1 MKSHMSDIPTI
12 ATKAGASLRSLP
24 SGIPVEARSAARP
37 LWKCTIDLALGSVL
51 ALAALPLCVLCWI
64 AVRCTS
70 RGPALH
76 WSRRVGRN
84 NSLFYMPKFRSMN
97 IDTPQV
103 ATHLL
108 ESPNIY
114 VTPVGRLLR
123 KTSLDELPQLFS
135 VLKGDLSLVGP
146 RPALFNQDDLIAL
159 RTEAGVH
166 RLTPGITGLAQ
177 VNGRDDLEIPIKV
190 QVESEY
196 MRIMSPLTDLKI
208 VFLTIFKVLRMR
220 GVHH

>member
-1 MKSHMSDIPTI
+1 
-12 ATKAGASLRSLP
+12 
-24 SGIPVEARSAARP
+24 
-37 LWKCTIDLALGSVL
+37 
-51 ALAALPLCVLCWI
+51 
-64 AVRCTS
+64 
-70 RGPALH
+70 
-76 WSRRVGRN
+76 
-84 NSLFYMPKFRSMN
+84 MPKFRSMN